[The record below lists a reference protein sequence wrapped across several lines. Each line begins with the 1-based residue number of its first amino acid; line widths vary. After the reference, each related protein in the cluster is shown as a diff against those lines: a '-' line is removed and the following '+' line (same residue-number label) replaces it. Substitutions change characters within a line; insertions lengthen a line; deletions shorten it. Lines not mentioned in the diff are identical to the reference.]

1 MSRPI
6 LDVQELRVS
15 YGRQPVLLGASLQ
28 VAQGEVMG
36 LVGESGSG
44 KTTLVQGAL
53 RMLGHPAVI
62 TGGSVTVAG
71 EDVLSL
77 DASGLRS
84 LWWRSV
90 SLVPQNALNALNP
103 MLTVGDHFSDT
114 LLAHGVVD
122 AGERKARAQAGMA
135 LVDLAPETLGA
146 HPHML
151 SGGMRQ
157 RVAIALALLLNPSL
171 VVFDEPTTALD
182 VVVER
187 DILDRIKALQR
198 ERGFAALFIT
208 HDLSLLR
215 TFADRVAV
223 MYAGEVVEVAP
234 VSAMGGPRSHPYTR
248 GLVAALPPALGED
261 REAIPIPGAP
271 PMAGQRPSG
280 CGFAPRCAEAEPA
293 CQSPQQLAGVG
304 PGHRVACRR
313 VRRAGAGGSV

>member
-1 MSRPI
+1 MSRPV
-6 LDVQELRVS
+6 LDVQELCVS
-15 YGRQPVLLGASLQ
+15 YGAQPVLLGASLQ
-28 VAQGEVMG
+28 VAPGEVMG

-71 EDVLSL
+71 QDVLAL
-77 DASGLRS
+77 DAPGLRS

-103 MLTVGDHFSDT
+103 MLTVGAHFADT

-122 AGERKARAQAGMA
+122 AGERRERARAGMA
-135 LVDLAPETLGA
+135 LVDLSPETLAA

-187 DILDRIKALQR
+187 DILDRIKALQK

-234 VSAMGGPRSHPYTR
+234 VGAMGGPCSHPYTR

-261 REAIPIPGAP
+261 REASSIPGAP
-271 PMAGQRPSG
+271 PMAGKRAPG

-293 CQSPQQLAGVG
+293 CRAPQPLEVVA
-304 PGHRVACRR
+304 PDHRVACHR
-313 VRRAGAGGSV
+313 VWRAAGGGAS